1 MAARAKRPVA
11 AEREEV
17 DAGAVVGKYRSW
29 LRRQPLAERSREAYL
44 AQVSGF
50 VSWLAGSEHGGQALW
65 EPSVRDWAVRD
76 YKRYL
81 KKSRRQAPA
90 SVNQALA
97 AIDNFYRSLGQG
109 RPEVKREEL
118 PRVAPRSL
126 SEAEQRR
133 FLRAVEAC
141 PSARDRA
148 IGTVFFYTGL
158 RLAELA
164 DLDVADLSVSARRGK
179 LRVRSGKGDAYRE
192 VPLNSD
198 CRASLD
204 EWLKARTA
212 QLAGL
217 AEEGNLPAGT
227 EALWLS
233 RAGGRMSARAVD
245 LAVRRIAAEARLEL
259 SAHIL
264 RHTALTNLVRSGA
277 DLVMVA
283 EIGGHRRLDTVRR
296 YSLPSEADKDA
307 ALEAVLVEI

>member
-1 MAARAKRPVA
+1 M
-11 AEREEV
+11 
-17 DAGAVVGKYRSW
+17 DAGAVVAKYRSW
-29 LRRQPLAERSREAYL
+29 LRRKPLAERSREAYL
-44 AQVSGF
+44 AQVNGF
-50 VSWLAGSEHGGQALW
+50 VSWLASSEHGGQALRA
-65 EPSVRDWAVRD
+65 ESVRDWAVRD

-97 AIDNFYRSLGQG
+97 AIDNFYRSLGLG

-126 SEAEQRR
+126 AEAEQRR
-133 FLRAVEAC
+133 FLRAVQAC

-164 DLDVADLSVSARRGK
+164 DLDVADLSVSARRGR

-192 VPLNSD
+192 VPLNSA

-204 EWLKARTA
+204 EWLKARAA

-217 AEEGNLPAGT
+217 GEEGGPRAGT

-233 RAGGRMSARAVD
+233 RGGGPMSARAVD
-245 LAVRRIAAEARLEL
+245 LLTEFLEPLNISKYRLAKATGLSQTRIGEIVRGRRRITPDTGMRLSRAL
-259 SAHIL
+259 SLSERFWI
-264 RHTALTNLVRSGA
+264 NIQA
-277 DLVMVA
+277 DYDIEMEHDLHDEDLNRV
-283 EIGGHRRLDTVRR
+283 E
-296 YSLPSEADKDA
+296 
-307 ALEAVLVEI
+307 VLVST